1 MRTLMLLLSIAGL
14 ALLTACSDDQAT
26 DVLVDEKCGEATE
39 WFALIEIPRYSSVEA
54 GKRIMIFD
62 TVGEPEDICSK
73 EHARPEFRGL
83 GRSLRKLPDDI
94 KLTASTYVPL
104 YTPRKQE
111 MTFDNTK
118 SEYTA
123 AIEIGLDQAYKDKP
137 GYIAMQI
144 TAEFPSRGGYSVD
157 SAYLAD
163 HLHFVTILLKYKKHK
178 P

>member
-1 MRTLMLLLSIAGL
+1 MRTLILGLVIAGV
-14 ALLTACSDDQAT
+14 ALLAACSDNQAT
-26 DVLVDEKCGEATE
+26 DVLVDEKCGEATD
-39 WFALIEIPRYSSVEA
+39 WFALIEIPRFSNVEN
-54 GKRIMIFD
+54 GKRTMIFD
-62 TVGEPEDICSK
+62 TVGEPEDLCSK
-73 EHARPEFRGL
+73 EHAKPVFRAL

-94 KLTASTYVPL
+94 KLTASTYIPL
-104 YTPRKQE
+104 FTPRKQE
-111 MTFDNTK
+111 MTFDEGK
-118 SEYTA
+118 SEYGA

-144 TAEFPSRGGYSVD
+144 TAEFPSRGDYSTD